1 MERVLD
7 LYKDYLTIELA
18 KLHKKQMQYYQYCV
32 ADVTKDNNET
42 DPKMKVYGKGTVGYI
57 LTEEGKKNNTCIYKT
72 IPETTMVSLIRIKQ
86 QRGDAIL
93 NNDQG
98 LPVFD

>member
-1 MERVLD
+1 M
-7 LYKDYLTIELA
+7 T
-18 KLHKKQMQYYQYCV
+18 
-32 ADVTKDNNET
+32 
-42 DPKMKVYGKGTVGYI
+42 VYGKSTVGYI
-57 LTEEGKKNNTCIYKT
+57 LTEEGTKNNACIYKT